1 MNIGE
6 NADRLRTIFNKP
18 VFKLSYFGIL
28 FAVVAYYLS
37 KWGDRFYS
45 LVSEANVGMITW
57 VFVCLCG
64 ASLTHI
70 FIYYYIYQRM
80 RVRVSFVEVFRIVSL
95 ANLGKYIPGKILFV
109 GNYFLLSREAGI
121 RSKDVGTSFVISQCL
136 WFVSACILA
145 VPVISVLSSSL
156 RYSIIFLPL
165 VTGLVIHPKI
175 LNLIL
180 SLLGKIAQKFTR
192 PEQDIS
198 LQISEHI
205 SYALYA
211 KVILLYVLGWI
222 IAGLGV
228 YFGALAF
235 YPIGIKDLPICLSSI
250 AISTIVGFIAI
261 FAPAGLGVREGLG
274 AVILAPVVSIE
285 TAFLV
290 MLMLR
295 LVGVVIELCF
305 ALFSLAFIRV
315 SSIQKF
321 EESPQRNK
329 R

>member
-6 NADRLRTIFNKP
+6 NADRLRAVFNKP

-45 LVSEANVGMITW
+45 LVSEANAGTIPL
-57 VFVCLCG
+57 VFVCLFG
-64 ASLTHI
+64 ANLMYI

-80 RVRVSFVEVFRIVSL
+80 RVRVSFLKVFRIMSL

-121 RSKDVGTSFVISQCL
+121 GSRDVGTSFVISQCL
-136 WFVSACILA
+136 WFVSACIFTI
-145 VPVISVLSSSL
+145 PVISVLSSSL
-156 RYSIIFLPL
+156 KYSIVFLPL
-165 VTGLVIHPKI
+165 VTGLIIHPKI
-175 LNLIL
+175 LNSIL
-180 SLLGKIAQKFTR
+180 SLLGKIAQKFTK
-192 PEQDIS
+192 PGQEIS

-211 KVILLYVLGWI
+211 KITLLYILGWI

-228 YFGALAF
+228 YFGVLAF
-235 YPIGIKDLPICLSSI
+235 YPIGIKDLPICFSSI
-250 AISTIVGFIAI
+250 AISTIVGFMVI
-261 FAPAGLGVREGLG
+261 FAPAGLGVREGVG
-274 AVILAPVVSIE
+274 TVILAPVVSIE

-295 LVGVVIELCF
+295 LIGVIIELCF

-315 SSIQKF
+315 SSVQKF
-321 EESPQRNK
+321 EESLQR
-329 R
+329 